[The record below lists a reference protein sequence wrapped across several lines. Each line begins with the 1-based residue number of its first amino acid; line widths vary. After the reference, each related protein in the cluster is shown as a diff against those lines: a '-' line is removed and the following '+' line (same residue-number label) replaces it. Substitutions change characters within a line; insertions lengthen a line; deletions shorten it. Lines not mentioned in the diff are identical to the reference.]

1 MLGAPIILVL
11 TLLAALLSA
20 GLWVGFSLI
29 AVGFV
34 SLSVFRDMP
43 VGTFLAF
50 DLWNSLNTPELV
62 ALPLFILMG
71 EILFHTRL
79 SESVFRGLSPWVTA
93 VPGRLLHVNVIGCTL
108 FAAVSGSSAATTATI
123 GRMTLT
129 ELKSRGYDDELAMG
143 SLCGAGTLGF
153 LIPPSIILI
162 LYGVLSETS
171 IIDLFIAG
179 LIPGLILAIS
189 YMGYIAVRAVMEP
202 SLLPDEAGSTTW
214 TMRVRAL
221 VDLGPIF
228 TLIAAVIASMY
239 AGIASPSEAAVVG
252 VTGALIIGA
261 CQNSL
266 NRESMT
272 QAFLG
277 AVKTCSMIGLIVAGA
292 LFISKA
298 MAFLGLPQA
307 VANAIGSLDLSPF
320 VLIILLTVFY
330 IVLGCIIDGLS
341 AIVMTLALVLPLIT
355 SAGFD
360 QVWFGIFLVI
370 VVEMSQITPPVGF
383 NLFVVQGLT
392 GAPIGRIAR
401 ASLPFFFIMVAFV
414 ILITAVPEI
423 VTFLPQ
429 SMSK

>member
-1 MLGAPIILVL
+1 MIGAPLALVL
-11 TLLAALLSA
+11 ICLVLLLAA
-20 GLWVGFSLI
+20 GVWVGFSLI

-79 SESVFRGLSPWVTA
+79 SESMFRGLSPWVTS

-129 ELKSRGYDDELAMG
+129 ELKSRGYDEGLAMG

-179 LIPGLILAIS
+179 LGPGLILAVA
-189 YMGYIAVRAVMEP
+189 YMGYIAVRALLRP
-202 SLLPDEAGSTTW
+202 SLLPED
-214 TMRVRAL
+214 RVASDWRSRFLAL
-221 VDLGPIF
+221 SDLLPVFALIF
-228 TLIAAVIASMY
+228 AVIASMY
-239 AGIASPSEAAVVG
+239 AGIASPSEAAVIG
-252 VTGALIIGA
+252 VAGALGVA
-261 CQNSL
+261 AFQKAL
-266 NRESMT
+266 TRETISK
-272 QAFLG
+272 ALLG

-307 VANAIGSLDLSPF
+307 VAGAIGGLGLSPF
-320 VLIILLTVFY
+320 ALILLLTVFY
-330 IVLGCIIDGLS
+330 VVLGCVIDGLS

-355 SAGFD
+355 QAGFD

-401 ASLPFFFIMVAFV
+401 ASFPFFLIMLAMVA
-414 ILITAVPEI
+414 LIAAFPDV
-423 VTFLPQ
+423 VTFLPR
-429 SMSK
+429 SMG